1 MKDDTRD
8 LFRPWHRQTKSGPRN
23 YVPPAARHKVYA
35 LRTIGHAA
43 TEQELEQQCARMRVD
58 YMTEFLHGA
67 NSNLRNCMQR
77 NCSYYKIYRDVWGP
91 KGYADIF
98 IRIKKPGEP
107 VRWWVVD
114 WYKP

>member
-1 MKDDTRD
+1 MKDDTRN
-8 LFRPWHRQTKSGPRN
+8 LFRPWRQTKPGPRN

-35 LRTIGHAA
+35 LRTIGHPA

-77 NCSYYKIYRDVWGP
+77 NCSAYKIYRDVWGP

-98 IRIKKPGEP
+98 IRIKKSGEP
-107 VRWWVVD
+107 VRWWVAD